1 MSVVYMFQFKILKK
15 QLNFPRES
23 STCKDSYTKGSLYT
37 KTSRMIRAE
46 DLDLI
51 VRLDVSKYDKESTER
66 GTCMNRTEE
75 LLYAIKDDLQ
85 ALRQKFLFEIVTC
98 KDNEIQ
104 LPLVTSFLQRHG
116 LINTV
121 TFKGS
126 ALQDSTQRNTSM
138 GKMFPYR

>member
-75 LLYAIKDDLQ
+75 LLYAIK
-85 ALRQKFLFEIVTC
+85 
-98 KDNEIQ
+98 
-104 LPLVTSFLQRHG
+104 G

>member
-51 VRLDVSKYDKESTER
+51 VRLDGSKYDKESTER

-75 LLYAIKDDLQ
+75 LLYAIKNNSVS
-85 ALRQKFLFEIVTC
+85 K
-98 KDNEIQ
+98 K
-104 LPLVTSFLQRHG
+104 HG
-116 LINTV
+116 DIIIIFRIHMYFITRYIRL
-121 TFKGS
+121 
-126 ALQDSTQRNTSM
+126 A
-138 GKMFPYR
+138 

>member
-1 MSVVYMFQFKILKK
+1 MKWFSWWSEFCKILKK

-51 VRLDVSKYDKESTER
+51 VRLDGSKYDKESTER

-75 LLYAIKDDLQ
+75 LLYAIKAFAFCSNFRISAFTQ
-85 ALRQKFLFEIVTC
+85 ASTSSMTC
-98 KDNEIQ
+98 LCR
-104 LPLVTSFLQRHG
+104 LPLKRELLSSASFIMDLDQKKS
-116 LINTV
+116 
-121 TFKGS
+121 KGS
-126 ALQDSTQRNTSM
+126 H
-138 GKMFPYR
+138 